1 MILFEVCGRTESHPL
16 YQQFAKDNGERQ
28 YDFLHSLVSANLAA
42 GRHFLSAH
50 LLKVL
55 NFQAITCLH
64 TDAGEYRP
72 CAVRVGDYIPPAHY
86 LVQSYVDDLVN
97 EVNRSWHDAEP
108 IALGAY
114 VLWRVNHIHPFINGN
129 GRTARA
135 AAHFVICLKIHGWP
149 PGRVIL
155 PELLHMNRDEYVA
168 ALQRADVSHLA
179 GQLDL
184 RPLIALMERLLKQ
197 QINGADEEE
206 HDDGL
211 HLLPPPI
218 PGFDKG
224 ASA

>member
-1 MILFEVCGRTESHPL
+1 MVLFEVCGHNESHPL

-28 YDFLHSLVSANLAA
+28 YDFLHSLVGANLAA
-42 GRHFLSAH
+42 GRQFLSAH

-72 CAVRVGDYIPPAHY
+72 CAVYVGDYEPPAHY
-86 LVQSYVDDLVN
+86 LVPSYVDDLVN
-97 EVNRSWHDAEP
+97 EVNRSWHEAEP

-135 AAHFVICLKIHGWP
+135 AAHFVICLKVNGWL

-155 PELLHMNRDEYVA
+155 PELLSMNHDEYVA
-168 ALQRADVSHLA
+168 TLRHADASHLA

-184 RPLIALMERLLKQ
+184 APLIALIERLLKQ
-197 QINGADEEE
+197 QINDAGE
-206 HDDGL
+206 
-211 HLLPPPI
+211 
-218 PGFDKG
+218 
-224 ASA
+224 